1 MSRDVL
7 HDGLI
12 TAASAFADIS
22 RAMLRDTIG
31 TRPEGEVKPD
41 RTLVTALDK
50 GIELRLREEITA
62 RFPDHGIWGEEYG
75 RLNPEAEF
83 QWILDP
89 IDGTAPFIAGI
100 PVYGTLIAV
109 ARGGVPIVGLIDLPA
124 TEDRWIGAT
133 GQQTLHN
140 GRPCLVRA
148 CDSLSGAMMTVSSPD
163 FFADNERPA
172 LDALR
177 AATHWRI
184 YGGACMSY
192 GLLASGRTDL
202 AFDTKFQIYD
212 YACFRPIIEGAGGII
227 TDWDGRPLT
236 LASGPRI
243 LAAGSAERHTEAL
256 GIIHKSLI

>member
-1 MSRDVL
+1 MRPETLLDALV
-7 HDGLI
+7 
-12 TAASAFADIS
+12 TAATGLADIS
-22 RAMLRDTIG
+22 RAMLRSSLG
-31 TRPEGEVKPD
+31 TRPASEVKTD
-41 RTLVTALDK
+41 RSLVTALDK
-50 GIELRLREEITA
+50 GIELRLREEIA
-62 RFPDHGIWGEEYG
+62 ALFPDHGIWGEEYG
-75 RLNPEAEF
+75 RLNPDAEF

-109 ARGGVPIVGLIDLPA
+109 ARDGVPIIGVIDLPA
-124 TEDRWIGAT
+124 TQDRWVGVA
-133 GQQTLHN
+133 GRQTLHN
-140 GRPCLVRA
+140 DVPCSVRT
-148 CDSLSGAMMTVSSPD
+148 CDSLSTAMMTVSSPD
-163 FFADNERPA
+163 FFAEDEKPA

-212 YACFRPIIEGAGGII
+212 FASFRPIIEGAGGII
-227 TDWDGRPLT
+227 TDWDGNPIT

-243 LAAGSAERHTEAL
+243 LAAGSRARHGEAL
-256 GIIHKSLI
+256 RVIRARP

>member
-1 MSRDVL
+1 MREDGPL
-7 HDGLI
+7 DGLI
-12 TAASAFADIS
+12 AAACAFADIS
-22 RAMLRDTIG
+22 RAMLRGTIG

-50 GIELRLREEITA
+50 GIELRLREEIAA

-75 RLNPEAEF
+75 RHNPEAEF

-109 ARGGVPIVGLIDLPA
+109 ARGGMPIVGIIDLPA

-133 GQQTLHN
+133 GRQTLHN
-140 GRPCLVRA
+140 GSPCKVRA
-148 CDSLSGAMMTVSSPD
+148 CDALDGAMMTVSSPD
-163 FFADNERPA
+163 FFSADEKPA

-212 YACFRPIIEGAGGII
+212 YACFRPIVEGAGGVI
-227 TDWDGRPLT
+227 TDWEGRPLT

-243 LAAGSAERHTEAL
+243 LAAGNPERHAEAL
-256 GIIHKSLI
+256 AIVHKALI